1 VSRRI
6 RVADLVGTPVVA
18 ASGERLGHVID
29 LEVSPAREVTAILTG
44 RRGWLSRL
52 RLGQFVRGHHEQRI
66 SWRRVD
72 RVTAR
77 EVRLR
82 DG

>member
-6 RVADLVGTPVVA
+6 RVADIVGMPVVA

-29 LEVSPAREVTAILTG
+29 LEVSPTREVTAILTG

-52 RLGQFVRGHHEQRI
+52 RLRQLVRGHHDQRI
-66 SWRRVD
+66 PWRRVD
-72 RVTAR
+72 RLTAR
-77 EVRLR
+77 DVRLR